1 MGRFRRDDKI
11 FIKICVIWF
20 WIRIEFAKT
29 LEILTYVCKNLVA
42 LFDELF
48 LNATVYHLSIEMLE
62 SHGNF
67 VKSHF
72 AQTQCCKFTKFCKW
86 SLEKGAYLVGI
97 LGQQSILKNHTRGHF
112 LFHKNIK
119 DFAKTHEISY
129 LLSNHWK
136 FSFFERHVFSSKL
149 QFQGCKFTLFSKHC
163 NFFCQN
169 GVFMLNCVV
178 IVYMLQPEIAFFS

>member
-1 MGRFRRDDKI
+1 M
-11 FIKICVIWF
+11 
-20 WIRIEFAKT
+20 A
-29 LEILTYVCKNLVA
+29 A

-48 LNATVYHLSIEMLE
+48 LDATVYHLSIEMLE

-72 AQTQCCKFTKFCKW
+72 AKTQCCCKFTKFCKR
-86 SLEKGAYLVGI
+86 SLEKAAYLVGI
-97 LGQQSILKNHTRGHF
+97 LSQQSFLKNHTRGHF

-119 DFAKTHEISY
+119 DFAKTHKFSY

-136 FSFFERHVFSSKL
+136 FSIFERHVFL
-149 QFQGCKFTLFSKHC
+149 QNYNFRDANSLCFRSTAI
-163 NFFCQN
+163 FFCQN